1 MELSFERRTGLAP
14 RRPLADALEL
24 GAWRGAWTIT
34 IGALPAAVAYF
45 VRYSWMS
52 LPWGQLAAQ
61 LGSFVAIAGAIYG
74 AGMSFGEAVARE
86 ARVPRLARPLCAM
99 ACPALAGAL
108 SGALPGAYAAERFG
122 RMTAPYFGTMEI
134 LVVAVLAFFLF
145 GAVQLRGEGVPALRA
160 VPALGLSLV
169 APLAFALSLA
179 SAVPESAWLLDGVVL
194 SAADGAPSLAL
205 FGAGFGAS
213 IGLVFGG
220 LLGLARTLLTRYQP
234 TRARHPRFSIDRTTP
249 AAPGTPR

>member
-34 IGALPAAVAYF
+34 IGALPAAIAYF

-61 LGSFVAIAGAIYG
+61 LGTFVAIAGALYG

-86 ARVPRLARPLCAM
+86 ARVPALARPLA
-99 ACPALAGAL
+99 AISCPALAGAV
-108 SGALPGAYAAERFG
+108 SGVLPGAFAAERFG
-122 RMTAPYFGTMEI
+122 RMTAPYFGTLEI

-160 VPALGLSLV
+160 MPALGLSLV
-169 APLAFALSLA
+169 APLALALALA
-179 SAVPESAWLLDGVVL
+179 SAVPETAWLIDGAVL
-194 SAADGAPSLAL
+194 TAADGAPSLAL
-205 FGAGFGAS
+205 FGASFGAL
-213 IGLVFGG
+213 IGVVFGG
-220 LLGLARTLLTRYQP
+220 LLGLARTLLTRSEPVRSLRPP
-234 TRARHPRFSIDRTTP
+234 T
-249 AAPGTPR
+249 AATA